1 VRKILVVILVVALL
15 GGLGFYFGTRLE
27 PQINTVHV
35 IDLPEP
41 SEAAVELHRKLS
53 IVDLHDDLLLWAR
66 DPVVRST
73 WGHTDM
79 NRLLDGP
86 VTLQVLAAVTKTPF
100 GQNFDSNSASSPDM
114 ITALLVLQRWPVRTW
129 FSLRERALFIARRAT
144 LMTPRGA
151 GKVHPVRNGAELNN
165 LLYSRKWGR
174 KMVGVLI
181 ASEGMHPLEGRL
193 DVLDELHE
201 AGFRMMAPTHFFD
214 NDVAGSA
221 HGEEKGGLTDF
232 GEQAIDRMQQLEMIV
247 DLAHASPATVDDV
260 LLRMNGP
267 LVVSH
272 TGVQATCPGPRNLSD
287 AHIRAIADGGGV
299 MGIGFFGGAVCDITP
314 EGIVKA
320 MRHVADLVGVEH
332 VALGSDWNGG
342 TKVVI
347 DAPKLVYL
355 TDALLR
361 GGFGDDEI
369 KGIMGENA
377 LRVMREVLPMGTV
390 NF

>member
-1 VRKILVVILVVALL
+1 
-15 GGLGFYFGTRLE
+15 
-27 PQINTVHV
+27 
-35 IDLPEP
+35 
-41 SEAAVELHRKLS
+41 
-53 IVDLHDDLLLWAR
+53 
-66 DPVVRST
+66 
-73 WGHTDM
+73 
-79 NRLLDGP
+79 
-86 VTLQVLAAVTKTPF
+86 
-100 GQNFDSNSASSPDM
+100 
-114 ITALLVLQRWPVRTW
+114 
-129 FSLRERALFIARRAT
+129 
-144 LMTPRGA
+144 
-151 GKVHPVRNGAELNN
+151 
-165 LLYSRKWGR
+165 
-174 KMVGVLI
+174 MVGVMI
-181 ASEGMHPLEGRL
+181 AAEGMHPLEGRL
-193 DVLDELHE
+193 ETLDELHA

-214 NDVAGSA
+214 NEVAGSA

-247 DLAHASPATVDDV
+247 DLAHASSATIDDV

-272 TGVQATCPGPRNLSD
+272 TGVKATCPGPRNLSD
-287 AHIRAIADGGGV
+287 AHIRAIAGIGGV

-332 VALGSDWNGG
+332 IALGSDWNGG
-342 TKVVI
+342 TNVVI

-361 GGFGDDEI
+361 GGFSEDEV

-377 LRVMREVLPMGTV
+377 MRVMREVLPMGAV